1 METMKYVA
9 ITILMLAGTLA
20 GCEEGPLEEAG
31 EAADSAV
38 TDMRNAVEDSCENL
52 KEEMKADNPNC

>member
-1 METMKYVA
+1 METMKYFA
-9 ITILMLAGTLA
+9 ITVLMCAATLV

-38 TDMRNAVEDSCENL
+38 TDMRNAAEDACENV